1 LPICSQCRAPV
12 SDPAS
17 PCELCQAPLCRKC
30 RIFLSEEEFALAGER
45 PPELLHSYY
54 CGACHDEHV
63 IPFQERYQ
71 ETLEQA
77 KQVNIIY
84 KGSKSTIRVLR
95 KATQAIQVANIR
107 DRDEAIL
114 RLAYQAALLG
124 FNAVI
129 EVEVTSQKLRNE
141 GWQKSAWSGHG
152 VPAEIRSH
160 ET

>member
-1 LPICSQCRAPV
+1 MRRDRLGPEAADRDHHCHVCGYGFESGAIGADPRAHKLSKNYPAVYLPLAETLLVSPMLPICSQCRAPV

-30 RIFLSEEEFALAGER
+30 RIFLSDEEFAPAGER

-77 KQVNIIY
+77 KQ
-84 KGSKSTIRVLR
+84 
-95 KATQAIQVANIR
+95 
-107 DRDEAIL
+107 
-114 RLAYQAALLG
+114 
-124 FNAVI
+124 
-129 EVEVTSQKLRNE
+129 
-141 GWQKSAWSGHG
+141 
-152 VPAEIRSH
+152 
-160 ET
+160 